1 MQKLN
6 FPNRVTVELTNRC
19 NISCTFCHRQVYD
32 MELGEM
38 SVELFKK
45 IIDEMSEYQP
55 IKLVPFFRGEP
66 LLHPKFIELM
76 RYAKKK
82 GIGPIQVFSN
92 GLEFNEEI
100 SEAFID
106 AEIDFISF
114 SLNTLD
120 EEIYKQSR
128 ISGNLQKSID
138 NVKYL
143 SNLCKKYK
151 LKGKAVPQIQVS
163 TIDIDV
169 YKKGK
174 KDFIEFWRPFVDIV
188 RIYEE
193 HDENGAFVDPEVSRT
208 MNIFLERK
216 PCRKLFTDMV
226 IYWNGDIALCNY
238 DWNKNVNIGNV
249 NQNSLKEIWD
259 SSIYESLRSMHNL
272 GKIDASV
279 MCSKCEHWKADYLEN
294 HYLGQSIKGT
304 LYEE

>member
-114 SLNTLD
+114 SLDTLD

-226 IYWNGDIALCNY
+226 IYWNGDIC
-238 DWNKNVNIGNV
+238 KK
-249 NQNSLKEIWD
+249 S
-259 SSIYESLRSMHNL
+259 
-272 GKIDASV
+272 
-279 MCSKCEHWKADYLEN
+279 C
-294 HYLGQSIKGT
+294 T
-304 LYEE
+304 